1 MILRRKP
8 RQLYRCRDGTFS
20 THKRHGACVWHGGLK
35 SKEPV
40 KLGTRRGGQS
50 ADVELIP
57 LREIHVAHQW
67 FQNRAAPYSLRS
79 VQNIVEAAQ
88 GGGFKWAN
96 LDAITVW
103 RNPADRK
110 LYVLSGH
117 SRHEAFRQ
125 LCEAGIKAEGRDF
138 CAIPAKTFTGSLE
151 AAKKLAL
158 ESNTLSTKET
168 DLERATFYR
177 RQREAGTDAGAMLRL
192 AKRLEGRNAN
202 TILAFSFLSPTG
214 KTWAA
219 LQALADGQADSRT
232 IIKAVGRW
240 IGNARRR
247 NPQLTDF
254 HENELY
260 EWLVMRKGYGS
271 GAGQVNSEQ
280 KFLKRLDSIINR
292 RTTFGKLKESLNIQS
307 AVTLSPVERQ
317 YNQRLED
324 ARKQI
329 KELDK
334 ELQAKIKNLTA
345 RGATAADVAR
355 ITEPIERALRRARIE
370 YQGLVSSYDQV
381 QEAARNEQRL
391 FGVGSATTGGTGIL
405 PVLALVGGIY
415 YLTR

>member
-1 MILRRKP
+1 MILRKKP

-20 THKRHGACVWHGGLK
+20 THKRRGACNWHGGLRTT
-35 SKEPV
+35 EPV

-57 LREIHVAHQW
+57 LRDIHVAHQW
-67 FQNRAAPYSLRS
+67 FQNRTAPYSLRS
-79 VQNIVEAAQ
+79 VQNIVEAAR
-88 GGGFKWAN
+88 GGNFKWAN

-103 RNPADRK
+103 RNPGDRK

-125 LCEAGIKAEGRDF
+125 LCEAGIRVDGRDF

-177 RQREAGTDAGAMLRL
+177 RQREAGADASAMLSL

-219 LQALADGQADSRT
+219 LRALADGQADSRT

-271 GAGQVNSEQ
+271 SAGQVNSEQ
-280 KFLKRLDSIINR
+280 KFIKRLDSIINR
-292 RTTFGKLKESLNIQS
+292 RTTFGKLEESLNIQS

-317 YNQRLED
+317 YNQRLEE

-334 ELQAKIKNLTA
+334 ELQTKIKNLTA
-345 RGATAADVAR
+345 RGTTAADVAR
-355 ITEPIERALRRARIE
+355 IIEPIERALRRARIE

-391 FGVGSATTGGTGIL
+391 FGVGSATTGRTRIF

>member
-1 MILRRKP
+1 
-8 RQLYRCRDGTFS
+8 
-20 THKRHGACVWHGGLK
+20 
-35 SKEPV
+35 
-40 KLGTRRGGQS
+40 
-50 ADVELIP
+50 
-57 LREIHVAHQW
+57 
-67 FQNRAAPYSLRS
+67 
-79 VQNIVEAAQ
+79 
-88 GGGFKWAN
+88 
-96 LDAITVW
+96 
-103 RNPADRK
+103 
-110 LYVLSGH
+110 
-117 SRHEAFRQ
+117 
-125 LCEAGIKAEGRDF
+125 
-138 CAIPAKTFTGSLE
+138 
-151 AAKKLAL
+151 
-158 ESNTLSTKET
+158 
-168 DLERATFYR
+168 
-177 RQREAGTDAGAMLRL
+177 LRL

-292 RTTFGKLKESLNIQS
+292 RTTFGKLEESLNIQS

-334 ELQAKIKNLTA
+334 ELQAKIKNLTS

-391 FGVGSATTGGTGIL
+391 FGVGSTTTGRTRIF